1 LCEIGKL
8 AIILLDTGENR
19 QFLTGN
25 KMDNDFQNLLYRWPR
40 VVIKDTDIG
49 TVFHNRPGAR
59 HSAVKRMLQKKT
71 LLKVRRGM
79 YLIGKPFVKE
89 PPNPYELAQMIYGPS
104 YISFESAL
112 SYHQLIPEAVY
123 GTTSATAKRAK
134 IFNTLLGV
142 FRYTHIPLK
151 KFYLGVLRVE
161 TKHGAFLMAEP
172 WKAIA
177 DYCYA
182 HHKTWKSLKDLELDL
197 RIEHD
202 NLDESNKELLK
213 DLANRYPSRH
223 VQNFLKLMVKE
234 LE

>member
-1 LCEIGKL
+1 
-8 AIILLDTGENR
+8 
-19 QFLTGN
+19 
-25 KMDNDFQNLLYRWPR
+25 MDSNFQNLLYKWPR

-59 HSAVKRMLQKKT
+59 HSAVKRMLRKKT

-89 PPNPYELAQMIYGPS
+89 PPNPNEIAQMIYGPS

-123 GTTSATAKRAK
+123 ATTSATAKRGK
-134 IFNTLLGV
+134 IFNTALGV
-142 FRYTHIPLK
+142 FRYTHIPVK

-161 TKHGAFLMAEP
+161 TKQGAFLMAEP

-177 DYCYA
+177 DLCYA
-182 HHKTWKSLKDLELDL
+182 RRKTWKNLRGLELDL

-202 NLDESNKELLK
+202 NLEESNRELLK

-223 VQNFLKLMVKE
+223 VQHILQMMVKE
-234 LE
+234 LQ